1 MSVFKLED
9 RPIHLGRGAK
19 SHVLPQFTGEM
30 QWYEDYGKLHGAD
43 GQEGRL
49 VSMHTFTES
58 WDSWE
63 VHPNGTEVVVCLAG
77 EMRMLQEME
86 DGSVVTIDLNAGEY
100 IINPP
105 GIWHTADIETSATAL
120 FITAGEGTEGRPRT

>member
-1 MSVFKLED
+1 MTVHKIED
-9 RPIHLGRGAK
+9 RPIHLGLGAS

-30 QWYEDYGKLHGAD
+30 QWYEDYMKRHGSD
-43 GQEGRL
+43 GHEGRL

-58 WDSWE
+58 WAEWE
-63 VHPNGTEVVVCLAG
+63 VHPNGSEVVICVAG
-77 EMRMLQEME
+77 EMRLLQELP
-86 DGSVVTIDLNAGEY
+86 DGSVETVHLSAGDY

-105 GIWHTADIETSATAL
+105 GIWHTADIDKTATAM

>member
-9 RPIHLGRGAK
+9 RPIHLGLGAT

-30 QWYEDYGKLHGAD
+30 QWYEDYGKLHGSD
-43 GQEGRL
+43 GYEGRL
-49 VSMHTFTES
+49 VSMHTFTKS
-58 WDSWE
+58 WDEWE
-63 VHPNGTEVVVCLAG
+63 IHPNGSEVVICLAG
-77 EMRMLQEME
+77 EMRMIQEAK
-86 DGSVVTIDLNAGEY
+86 DGSLVTVDLKAGEY